1 MRGDCL
7 SCTRLGKCMETSL
20 EKVLKDFTCILY
32 DSVAEPVYQ
41 ARAQAIEQF
50 GEVLAVQAMLE
61 RPEEPQEE
69 GEQNE

>member
-7 SCTRLGKCMETSL
+7 SCSRLGKCAETSL

-32 DSVAEPVYQ
+32 DSVEEPVYQ
-41 ARAQAIEQF
+41 ARAQTMERF

-69 GEQNE
+69 GEKYE